1 MKVKKIPNGGNNK
14 LLQND
19 NIFTG
24 TPTRSMSHPTEIST
38 VKESLL
44 EVNPMTDTEAHM
56 KDEESFV
63 DQDQLSKRQNIEN
76 LEDKMK
82 RKYQNEH
89 ENLGAELNNTVH
101 QNPPIKKFKTE
112 AVETTEPEAI
122 SKYDYGNL
130 NKYENPK
137 GERHLT
143 MDKEPNEFM
152 TKAVNFSSM
161 NTTFRK
167 LLSELPNEDK
177 KRRRASMVTPEEIN
191 ALSLYR
197 KLDRIYP
204 KYYPKYS
211 YLTPEKLQISMIQ
224 E

>member
-1 MKVKKIPNGGNNK
+1 
-14 LLQND
+14 
-19 NIFTG
+19 
-24 TPTRSMSHPTEIST
+24 
-38 VKESLL
+38 
-44 EVNPMTDTEAHM
+44 MTDTEAHM

-63 DQDQLSKRQNIEN
+63 DQDQLYKRQNIGN
-76 LEDKMK
+76 LEDKIHSNRSQVDIPYIQAQYTKGRKMK

-89 ENLGAELNNTVH
+89 ENLDAELNNTVH